1 MTPKLLNSH
10 RLAIGGAHHL
20 HEVGHISADQKA
32 KFQAG
37 SRKVLAQNKPAQP
50 MQKRGVAKPAPI
62 GALGQSSH
70 YMTTVN
76 PQAAQDGD
84 Y

>member
-1 MTPKLLNSH
+1 MNQKLNSH

-20 HEVGHISADQKA
+20 HEAGHITADQRDQY
-32 KFQAG
+32 QAG
-37 SRKVLAQNKPAQP
+37 SRKVLAQAKKPAP
-50 MQKRGVAKPAPI
+50 MQKRGVAKPAPF
-62 GALGQSSH
+62 GALSQSSH

>member
-20 HEVGHISADQKA
+20 HEAGHISAGQKS

-37 SRKVLAQNKPAQP
+37 SRKVLAQNK
-50 MQKRGVAKPAPI
+50 KPEKPKAAPF
-62 GALGQSSH
+62 GALSQSSH

-76 PQAAQDGD
+76 PTAAQDGD